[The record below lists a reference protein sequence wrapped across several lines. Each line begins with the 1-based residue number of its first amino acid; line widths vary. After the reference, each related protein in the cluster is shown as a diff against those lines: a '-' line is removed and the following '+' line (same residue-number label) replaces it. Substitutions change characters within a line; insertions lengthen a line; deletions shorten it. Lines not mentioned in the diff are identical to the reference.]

1 MFENLTH
8 ACLRKRPPGLLF
20 FLLSI
25 PLLCTAEVQRSANEE
40 NGLEKWH
47 FIDSDIEIELVQRL
61 PDQTRALFM
70 NHAFSREVIEQLALS
85 CMFQTI
91 VRNTGKSGAGQMIAI
106 DLTQWRMQHA
116 GKTGS
121 ILLKEPLLAS
131 WSDEDADAAAKLV
144 IRWGMFPTQQEYLP
158 GDYNWGL
165 TAYGIPPGSTFDLA
179 VTWQEGTVQHSGKI
193 KDIVCAPDVDKLK

>member
-1 MFENLTH
+1 MFEYLTH
-8 ACLRKRPPGLLF
+8 ACLRKRLPGLLF

-47 FIDSDIEIELVQRL
+47 FIDGDIEIELVQRL

-106 DLTQWRMQHA
+106 DLTQWRMQNA

>member
-1 MFENLTH
+1 MFGYLTH
-8 ACLRKRPPGLLF
+8 TCLRKRFPGLLF
-20 FLLSI
+20 FLLFV

-91 VRNTGKSGAGQMIAI
+91 VRNTGKSGAGQVIAI

-116 GKTGS
+116 GKMGG

-179 VTWQEGTVQHSGKI
+179 VTWQEGEVQHRGEI

>member
-1 MFENLTH
+1 MFEYLTH
-8 ACLRKRPPGLLF
+8 ACLRKRLPGLLF

-25 PLLCTAEVQRSANEE
+25 PLLCSAEVQRSANEE

-91 VRNTGKSGAGQMIAI
+91 VRNTGKSGAGQVIAI

-116 GKTGS
+116 GKMGG

-158 GDYNWGL
+158 DDYNWGL

-179 VTWQEGTVQHSGKI
+179 VTWQEGEVQHSGDI
-193 KDIVCAPDVDKLK
+193 KGIVCAPDVDKLK

>member
-1 MFENLTH
+1 MFEYLSH
-8 ACLRKRPPGLLF
+8 VCRYKRTPV
-20 FLLSI
+20 S
-25 PLLCTAEVQRSANEE
+25 LLCLVFMPPLCAAEVQRSVNEE

-47 FIDSDIEIELVQRL
+47 FIDGDIEIELVQRL

-91 VRNTGKSGAGQMIAI
+91 IRNSGKSGAGQPVTI
-106 DLTQWRMQHA
+106 DLAQWRLQHA

-144 IRWGMFPTQQEYLP
+144 VRWGMFPTRQEYFP

-165 TAYGIPPGSTFDLA
+165 TAYGIPPGSVFDLA
-179 VTWQEGTVQHSGKI
+179 VTWQEGEVQRSGEI
-193 KDIVCAPDVDKLK
+193 KGIVCAPDVDKLK

>member
-1 MFENLTH
+1 MFGYLTH
-8 ACLRKRPPGLLF
+8 ACQRRRISGLMF
-20 FLLSI
+20 SLLLI
-25 PLLCTAEVQRSANEE
+25 PLLCAAEVQRSANEE

-91 VRNTGKSGAGQMIAI
+91 VRNTGKSGAGQVIAI

-158 GDYNWGL
+158 DDYNWGL

-179 VTWQEGTVQHSGKI
+179 VTWREGEVQRSGEI
-193 KDIVCAPDVDKLK
+193 RGIVCAPDVDKLK